1 MTYLISE
8 SRKSATA
15 GLNIYHTASA
25 ASLADDAIVS
35 WSTTKSGHASSYNFT
50 ITFSGSAFTVPS
62 DSKTYMFEAAL
73 TWQGVHSV
81 AAAAAE
87 ISYQWYD
94 TTNSQWVG
102 NVATVTSGKAE
113 AEGRTSTPIGDEVT
127 RFVTS
132 TAINL
137 ELRLKSSANSYGQL
151 SSVDATTSS
160 PSSSYY
166 SGARCL
172 VYKFG

>member
-1 MTYLISE
+1 MTYLLSE
-8 SRKSATA
+8 NRKSATV
-15 GLNIYHTASA
+15 GLNIYHSASA
-25 ASLADDAIVS
+25 ASLADDAVIS

-50 ITFSGSAFTVPS
+50 ITFSGSSFTVPS
-62 DSKTYMFEAAL
+62 DSKTHMFEASL
-73 TWQGVHSV
+73 TWNGVHASG
-81 AAAAAE
+81 ATAE

-102 NVATVTSGKAE
+102 SVATVTSGNAQ
-113 AEGRTSTPIGDEVT
+113 AEGRTSTPVGDEVA

-137 ELRLKSSANSYGQL
+137 ELRLKSSSNSYGGL
-151 SSVDATTSS
+151 SYIDATSTGN
-160 PSSSYY
+160 PTKWY
-166 SGARCL
+166 SAARCL